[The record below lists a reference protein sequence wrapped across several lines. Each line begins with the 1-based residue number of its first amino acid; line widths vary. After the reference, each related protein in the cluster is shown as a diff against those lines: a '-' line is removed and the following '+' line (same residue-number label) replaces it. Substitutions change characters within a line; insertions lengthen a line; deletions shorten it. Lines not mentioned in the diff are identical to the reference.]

1 MRKEKELLLDM
12 TILARMAL
20 SELTE
25 DEIQEWYGS
34 DYFNDLKEYIKEQG
48 RRVHEEEKRKINK
61 KKVIN
66 YAAFGWKIYK
76 TLKKRA

>member
-1 MRKEKELLLDM
+1 MKKEKELLLDM

-34 DYFNDLKEYIKEQG
+34 DYFNELKKYIKEQG
-48 RRVHEEEKRKINK
+48 RRVHEESS
-61 KKVIN
+61 
-66 YAAFGWKIYK
+66 
-76 TLKKRA
+76 

>member
-34 DYFNDLKEYIKEQG
+34 DYFHELKEYIREQG
-48 RRVHEEEKRKINK
+48 RRVHEK
-61 KKVIN
+61 
-66 YAAFGWKIYK
+66 
-76 TLKKRA
+76 

>member
-48 RRVHEEEKRKINK
+48 RRVHEEEK
-61 KKVIN
+61 
-66 YAAFGWKIYK
+66 
-76 TLKKRA
+76 TEDQ